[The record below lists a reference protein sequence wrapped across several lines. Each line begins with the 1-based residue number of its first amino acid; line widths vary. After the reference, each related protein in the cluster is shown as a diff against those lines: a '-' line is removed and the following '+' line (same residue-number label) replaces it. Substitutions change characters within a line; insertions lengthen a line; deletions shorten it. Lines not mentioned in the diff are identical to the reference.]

1 MLTELEKIA
10 PPTRRVLFAIEVI
23 DSVSGATLCDRIKV
37 EPLDTSGRVI
47 NGRPLLNQSGKFV
60 WIEPNNAWPAKV
72 RVRPDDKPNP
82 PPFEEASID
91 TPLPPDRSIPAK
103 ERLFTVV
110 LRPADGRLSVR
121 RGKCRGSRHALGGNG
136 RQCPGGRRALVQFA
150 WSLDEKPSNPEL
162 PATWHPE
169 LPAKFREPTPGE
181 ALTDRNGQ
189 FAVFV
194 RLMASESG
202 AVGPDGLLKVRLQM
216 IRNDVQP
223 ANWIVPA
230 AAWGKDPVDKIPV
243 GRLFDRDVTLRWPG
257 ELKRRGEM

>member
-1 MLTELEKIA
+1 M
-10 PPTRRVLFAIEVI
+10 
-23 DSVSGATLCDRIKV
+23 
-37 EPLDTSGRVI
+37 
-47 NGRPLLNQSGKFV
+47 
-60 WIEPNNAWPAKV
+60 
-72 RVRPDDKPNP
+72 RPDDKPNP

-110 LRPADGRLSVR
+110 LRPTAAYPFGAGVTAVR
-121 RGKCRGSRHALGGNG
+121 GTLWEGTGDNARAVEG
-136 RQCPGGRRALVQFA
+136 ALVQFA

-194 RLMASESG
+194 RLIGQRIRGRGSG
-202 AVGPDGLLKVRLQM
+202 WATQSA
-216 IRNDVQP
+216 P
-223 ANWIVPA
+223 AN
-230 AAWGKDPVDKIPV
+230 DPQ
-243 GRLFDRDVTLRWPG
+243 
-257 ELKRRGEM
+257 